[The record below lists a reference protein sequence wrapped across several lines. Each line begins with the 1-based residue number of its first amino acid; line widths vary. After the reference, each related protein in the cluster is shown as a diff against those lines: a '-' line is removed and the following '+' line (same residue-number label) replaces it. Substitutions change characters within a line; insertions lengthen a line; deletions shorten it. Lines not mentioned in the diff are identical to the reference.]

1 MDTYPIYR
9 SVEYIHMAE
18 SKVERTDLIESKEM
32 NVYAQL
38 TKSPER
44 IAPTTIE
51 SVNPTVD
58 IDVIRAVDTYYDTLE
73 SARQALMET
82 LRSNDMFNI
91 FFDAPDAIARVT
103 RKMAVLRLKRE
114 QMFHNWSADEVEE
127 YAPYWS
133 NIIDN
138 LQTFCEATSLDEIM
152 PSDDDVAVSEV
163 RINNIFKRLENI
175 RNEDRNRLK
184 TDIQNVVN
192 DYVDSGRYNDITT
205 FTSRIYAIITGI
217 DILTDDFGVD
227 VDADTDY
234 VIQTVR
240 HIMQKRENEAR
251 KTEQERLNA
260 EKLNRSNKGIEN
272 LKEKK
277 RREDQRKR
285 QGTGRSSKGNKQNSE
300 GKVSAKANSQDNKK
314 TSGGNGRKNK
324 RQRNRK
330 NNGRQKGNKYG

>member
-18 SKVERTDLIESKEM
+18 SKVERTVLIESKEI

-58 IDVIRAVDTYYDTLE
+58 VDVIRAVDTYYDTLE

-138 LQTFCEATSLDEIM
+138 LQTFCKATSIEQIM
-152 PSDDDVAVSEV
+152 PSDDVAVSKG
-163 RINNIFKRLENI
+163 RIDDIFKRLENI
-175 RNEDRNRLK
+175 RNEDRDRLK

-192 DYVDSGRYNDITT
+192 DYVDSGQYNDITT
-205 FTSRIYAIITGI
+205 FTSRIYDIITGT
-217 DILTDDFGVD
+217 DILTDDFGAD
-227 VDADTDY
+227 VDDETKYIVQYIRKRTKDREQEAKVKKMRARASKMALGMTTRRPRAATTKKKKIKTDAQPDTPD
-234 VIQTVR
+234 VTVP
-240 HIMQKRENEAR
+240 QGER
-251 KTEQERLNA
+251 KTNSFR
-260 EKLNRSNKGIEN
+260 RGRGRPKG
-272 LKEKK
+272 
-277 RREDQRKR
+277 R
-285 QGTGRSSKGNKQNSE
+285 T
-300 GKVSAKANSQDNKK
+300 
-314 TSGGNGRKNK
+314 NG
-324 RQRNRK
+324 
-330 NNGRQKGNKYG
+330 

>member
-38 TKSPER
+38 TKPPER
-44 IAPTTIE
+44 IAPPKIT
-51 SVNPTVD
+51 SVDPAVD
-58 IDVIRAVDTYYDTLE
+58 DNVIRDVDTYYDTLE

-138 LQTFCEATSLDEIM
+138 LQTFCEATSIDEIM
-152 PSDDDVAVSEV
+152 PLDGVAVSEV
-163 RINNIFKRLENI
+163 RIKNIFKRLENI
-175 RNEDRNRLK
+175 RNEDRDRLK

-205 FTSRIYAIITGI
+205 FTSRIYAIITGT
-217 DILTDDFGVD
+217 DILTDDFGAD
-227 VDADTDY
+227 VDDETKY
-234 VIQTVR
+234 IVQYIR
-240 HIMQKRENEAR
+240 KRTKDR
-251 KTEQERLNA
+251 EQEAKA
-260 EKLNRSNKGIEN
+260 EKRRARASKAALGMTTLPPRAPTT
-272 LKEKK
+272 KK
-277 RREDQRKR
+277 
-285 QGTGRSSKGNKQNSE
+285 
-300 GKVSAKANSQDNKK
+300 KK
-314 TSGGNGRKNK
+314 TKPDAQTDKQSDVTTEAVPRGKSKTISFRRGKN
-324 RQRNRK
+324 
-330 NNGRQKGNKYG
+330 RQKGNKYG